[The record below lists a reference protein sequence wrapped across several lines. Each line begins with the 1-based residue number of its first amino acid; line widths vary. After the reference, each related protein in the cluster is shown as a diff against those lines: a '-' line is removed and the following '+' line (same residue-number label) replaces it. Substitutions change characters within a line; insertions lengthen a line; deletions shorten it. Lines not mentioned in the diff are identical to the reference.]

1 MARPP
6 MTTQQVQQWI
16 VSLLVVAV
24 SCFPLG
30 ALAAAVT
37 MLGGER
43 HDAAIVLVVIMGA
56 LGTAAVSAGRLVHR
70 LSPVSPWTLLGV
82 LPAVVTAALVL

>member
-1 MARPP
+1 MTRPP
-6 MTTQQVQQWI
+6 MTTQQVQQWV

-30 ALAAAVT
+30 ALAAAVAK
-37 MLGGER
+37 LSDDR
-43 HDAAIVLVVIMGA
+43 HAAAVVLVLVMGA

-70 LSPVSPWTLLGV
+70 RSPISLWTLLGLAPAAIAATV
-82 LPAVVTAALVL
+82 LL